1 MKAKISVLPAS
12 ILLFSLMYL
21 PMKEANS
28 NSKFTSTLEGGVTV
42 SYVTAPQNLTSAL
55 KITPNVSQDFSGYG
69 LAFRIKNNILDGG
82 GSPMFLYI
90 NETDSDRVAAKPGE
104 SYYLYSLDGAENQ
117 VAFRDGDNAIV
128 LPASFDG
135 YIYVPYSGM
144 QILDGYGNG
153 NKTMNYSSIY
163 AIYLEVNTYYDAF
176 SNFSIGGV
184 EILKDGKSQMV
195 LDPSKLNDLTY
206 ANYYSKDYN
215 GEYINISHK
224 SVGSG
229 EVSSDIDFD
238 KLSLSKNLDKGLQ
251 LSYKGAE
258 SDISAQWAIAPSVRT
273 LGTNANALSIR
284 IKNQV
289 SITTPI
295 TMALKNR
302 RNVLF
307 YVNKETGKNIFFKS
321 LDGSLSINSWRD
333 WDSAITIPANFDGW
347 MILPIQL
354 FKTGESVD
362 PTDVKQIVFSTSIFK
377 NYDAFTSL
385 TFGDLQ
391 IIEKDN
397 KVSSYIDMKSLD
409 DEQFNQTFVKLL
421 NEDYINFVRYEKS
434 SLLAYRKG
442 DVKYLER
449 IDHVKDDT
457 ELNSEFP
464 VWSGG
469 SKLTNTL
476 VETYGGNK
484 GIQVDIGE
492 VIANNNIYGSFDVFP
507 KYYTEDW
514 TNWSD
519 GGETKDQDAK
529 GVTCYLKNLS
539 RKEITINLEFEE
551 MTKKNNQNIA
561 ERWNVQLGAMIM
573 YYDINTKQ
581 EFIRVA
587 KPSIVIP
594 VGFEGYIRIDFS
606 QYSVPSWC
614 TIGDMQLDLS
624 ATMSG
629 FFVTTDCSNNEGLS
643 FVISDFGVYFNN
655 TSISTLF
662 EESNISIRN
671 NMEDN
676 L

>member
-55 KITPNVSQDFSGYG
+55 KITPNVSQDFSGDG

-251 LSYKGAE
+251 LSYKCAE

-295 TMALKNR
+295 TMALK
-302 RNVLF
+302 
-307 YVNKETGKNIFFKS
+307 I
-321 LDGSLSINSWRD
+321 
-333 WDSAITIPANFDGW
+333 
-347 MILPIQL
+347 
-354 FKTGESVD
+354 
-362 PTDVKQIVFSTSIFK
+362 
-377 NYDAFTSL
+377 
-385 TFGDLQ
+385 
-391 IIEKDN
+391 
-397 KVSSYIDMKSLD
+397 
-409 DEQFNQTFVKLL
+409 
-421 NEDYINFVRYEKS
+421 
-434 SLLAYRKG
+434 
-442 DVKYLER
+442 
-449 IDHVKDDT
+449 
-457 ELNSEFP
+457 
-464 VWSGG
+464 
-469 SKLTNTL
+469 
-476 VETYGGNK
+476 
-484 GIQVDIGE
+484 
-492 VIANNNIYGSFDVFP
+492 
-507 KYYTEDW
+507 
-514 TNWSD
+514 
-519 GGETKDQDAK
+519 
-529 GVTCYLKNLS
+529 
-539 RKEITINLEFEE
+539 EE
-551 MTKKNNQNIA
+551 M
-561 ERWNVQLGAMIM
+561 
-573 YYDINTKQ
+573 
-581 EFIRVA
+581 F
-587 KPSIVIP
+587 
-594 VGFEGYIRIDFS
+594 
-606 QYSVPSWC
+606 
-614 TIGDMQLDLS
+614 
-624 ATMSG
+624 
-629 FFVTTDCSNNEGLS
+629 
-643 FVISDFGVYFNN
+643 YF
-655 TSISTLF
+655 T
-662 EESNISIRN
+662 
-671 NMEDN
+671 
-676 L
+676 